1 MRRRRETHQGMATKI
16 YTKGGDA
23 GKTSLWGGRR
33 VEKNDA
39 RIEAYGTVDELNAW
53 VGWLADEPIAQSIP
67 SAQSDTEGLRKIQDH
82 LFRIGG
88 ELASPDGAPANMP
101 QVGSKEIVFLE
112 AWIDRMEAE
121 LPALKTFILPG
132 GGAAVSR
139 CHMARTVCRRAER
152 RVVALENANENANTE
167 LLAYLNRLSDY
178 FFVLGRAW
186 MQRSGAEEIAWPL
199 D

>member
-1 MRRRRETHQGMATKI
+1 MGRRRETHQGMATKI

-23 GKTSLWGGRR
+23 GKTSLWGGLR
-33 VEKNDA
+33 VEKNDV

-53 VGWLADEPIAQSIP
+53 VGWLADEPIAQSTP
-67 SAQSDTEGLRKIQDH
+67 STQSDTEGLRKIQDH

-101 QVGSKEIVFLE
+101 QVGSKEIAFLE
-112 AWIDRMEAE
+112 AWIDRMESE

-132 GGAAVSR
+132 GGAAISR
-139 CHMARTVCRRAER
+139 CHIARTVCRRAER
-152 RVVALENANENANTE
+152 RVVALENANAE

>member
-1 MRRRRETHQGMATKI
+1 MATKI

-23 GKTSLWGGRR
+23 GMTSLWGGRR

-53 VGWLADEPIAQSIP
+53 VGWLADEPIAQSTP

-139 CHMARTVCRRAER
+139 CHIARTVCRRAER